1 MSGILTIDS
10 LYLGRPEFA
19 AVYLL
24 VDQDRAAF
32 FDNNTNS
39 AVPQLLERLSS
50 LGLAPEQVEYL
61 IITHVH
67 LDHAGGT
74 SAMARACPNATVLA
88 HPRAA
93 PHIIDPSKLVA
104 SAASVYGA
112 DEFDR
117 LYGRIEAVPADRV
130 RVMEDEEILRFG
142 SRELRFLHTRGHA
155 NHHFCIHDSATGAIV
170 CGDAF
175 GLHYPALQRAG
186 TFAFPSTSPT
196 DFEPELARESVQR
209 LVDERPSCLYPTH
222 YGAVTDIERAAGQ
235 LLRHLDFAERLRD
248 TAQASDLADEAL
260 ERYCQERLLDY
271 FRGQLDALGS
281 LDHDPQLWSLIQ
293 LDIEL
298 NAQGIAFAAN
308 KRRRKARAAEAG
320 GELG

>member
-1 MSGILTIDS
+1 MSDIHTIDS

-24 VDQDRAAF
+24 IDKDRAAF
-32 FDNNTNS
+32 FDNNTNA
-39 AVPQLLERLSS
+39 AVPRLLAALGEQ
-50 LGLAPEQVEYL
+50 GLAPEQVEYL

-74 SAMARACPNATVLA
+74 SAMAKACPNATILA

-104 SAASVYGA
+104 SASAVYGQ
-112 DEFDR
+112 DEFAR
-117 LYGRIEAVPADRV
+117 LYGTIEAVPADRV
-130 RVMEDEEILRFG
+130 RVMEDEETLQFG

-155 NHHFCIHDSATGAIV
+155 NHHFCIRDSATEAIV

-175 GLHYPALQRAG
+175 GLHYPTLQRAG

-196 DFEPELARESVQR
+196 DFEPDLARASVQR

-222 YGAVTDIERAAGQ
+222 YGPVTNIQAAAGQ

-248 TAQASDLADEAL
+248 TAEGSDLPDEAL
-260 ERYCQERLLDY
+260 EGYCRDRLQDY

-281 LDHDPQLWSLIQ
+281 ISHDPELWSLIR

-308 KRRRKARAAEAG
+308 KRRRKARMAG
-320 GELG
+320 A